1 MESASYDPQTKQ
13 VCFHFGNVTVAVDVE
28 DYMDFLYIVT
38 AMKTVV
44 EQDPE
49 VSLGTYVDEN
59 GIELQEFVF
68 KDENEEYS

>member
-1 MESASYDPQTKQ
+1 
-13 VCFHFGNVTVAVDVE
+13 
-28 DYMDFLYIVT
+28 MDFLYIVT

>member
-13 VCFHFGNVTVAVDVE
+13 VYFHFGNVTVAVDVE

-38 AMKTVV
+38 AMKTIV
-44 EQDPE
+44 EQDPA

>member
-13 VCFHFGNVTVAVDVE
+13 VYFHFGNVTVAIDTE

-49 VSLGTYVDEN
+49 ISLGTYVDEN

-68 KDENEEYS
+68 NDENEDYS